1 VGTVASGEGSISLNE
16 KLESAIS
23 RLGFWYRVTI
33 IMVVIGLVSLSAII
47 SASQI
52 YFHEEIGK
60 HGYIEEIFIEDTN
73 ESVLAFIPYSEEIF
87 SPEGIVTLF
96 LTQIWLMIGNGIAI
110 GLLAFLVLWVTYRGH
125 KHTSEFESIERQF
138 IRQSYLVNFET
149 SIPEGDNKVDKILSQ
164 AALVFPALKNLQQ
177 KKSANKINIKLNA
190 QVNGYT
196 IDAIVPTRKGD
207 FIVKFF
213 DNVVTYDEIKSI
225 CEKLSKSRARI
236 YRVLFIAKDFEQ
248 ELQTQKLVDLM
259 DELPIYF
266 KVDLI
271 FEEDQ
276 GYSMLWID

>member
-1 VGTVASGEGSISLNE
+1 VASGEGSISLNE

-23 RLGFWYRVTI
+23 RLGFWYRITI

-60 HGYIEEIFIEDTN
+60 HGYIEEIFIEATN
-73 ESVLAFIPYSEEIF
+73 ESVLAFIPYTEEIF
-87 SPEGIVTLF
+87 STEGIVTLF

-110 GLLAFLVLWVTYRGH
+110 GLLGFLVFWVTYRGH
-125 KHTSEFESIERQF
+125 KHTTELESIERQF

-149 SIPEGDNKVDKILSQ
+149 SIPEGDTKADKVLNQ
-164 AALVFPALKNLQQ
+164 AALVFPALKYLQQ
-177 KKSANKINIKLNA
+177 KKSANKIKLNE
-190 QVNGYT
+190 QINDFI
-196 IDAIVPTRKGD
+196 IDAIVPTKKGD

-213 DNVVTYDEIKSI
+213 DNVVTYDEIKSL

-236 YRVLFIAKDFEQ
+236 YRVLCIAKDFQQ
-248 ELQTQKLVDLM
+248 ELQTPKLVDLM
-259 DELPIYF
+259 DDLPAYF

-271 FEEDQ
+271 FEEEQ

>member
-1 VGTVASGEGSISLNE
+1 
-16 KLESAIS
+16 
-23 RLGFWYRVTI
+23 
-33 IMVVIGLVSLSAII
+33 M
-47 SASQI
+47 
-52 YFHEEIGK
+52 
-60 HGYIEEIFIEDTN
+60 
-73 ESVLAFIPYSEEIF
+73 LAFIPYSEEIF

-164 AALVFPALKNLQQ
+164 AALVFPALKDLQQ
-177 KKSANKINIKLNA
+177 KKSANKIKLNT
-190 QVNGYT
+190 QVDGYT
-196 IDAIVPTRKGD
+196 IDAIVPTKKGD

-213 DNVVTYDEIKSI
+213 DNVVTYDEIKSL
-225 CEKLSKSRARI
+225 CDKLSKSRARI
-236 YRVLFIAKDFEQ
+236 YRVLCIGKDFEQ

-259 DELPIYF
+259 DELSIYF

-271 FEEDQ
+271 FEEEQ

>member
-1 VGTVASGEGSISLNE
+1 MASGEGSISLNE

-60 HGYIEEIFIEDTN
+60 HGYIEEIFIEATN
-73 ESVLAFIPYSEEIF
+73 ESVLAFIPYTEEIF
-87 SPEGIVTLF
+87 STDGIVTLF

-110 GLLAFLVLWVTYRGH
+110 GLLGFLVFWVTYRGH
-125 KHTSEFESIERQF
+125 KHTTELESIERQF

-149 SIPEGDNKVDKILSQ
+149 SIPEGDTKVDKILNQ
-164 AALVFPALKNLQQ
+164 ASLVFPALKYIQQ
-177 KKSANKINIKLNA
+177 KKSANKIKLNV
-190 QVNGYT
+190 QVNGYA
-196 IDAIVPTRKGD
+196 IDAIVPTKKGD

-213 DNVVTYDEIKSI
+213 DNVVTYDEIKSL
-225 CEKLSKSRARI
+225 CEKLSKSRVRI
-236 YRVLFIAKDFEQ
+236 YRVLCIAKDFQQ
-248 ELQTQKLVDLM
+248 ELQTPKLVDLM
-259 DELPIYF
+259 DELTTYF

-271 FEEDQ
+271 FEEEQ

>member
-1 VGTVASGEGSISLNE
+1 VASGEGSISLNE

-33 IMVVIGLVSLSAII
+33 IMVVVGLVSLSAII

-149 SIPEGDNKVDKILSQ
+149 SIPEGDTKVDKILSQ
-164 AALVFPALKNLQQ
+164 AVLVFPALKNLQQ
-177 KKSANKINIKLNA
+177 KKSAKKINIKLNT

-196 IDAIVPTRKGD
+196 IDAIVPTKKGD
-207 FIVKFF
+207 FIVNFF
-213 DNVVTYDEIKSI
+213 DNVVTYDEIKSL

-259 DELPIYF
+259 DELAIYF

>member
-1 VGTVASGEGSISLNE
+1 MASGEGSISLNE

-23 RLGFWYRVTI
+23 RLGFWYRITI

-60 HGYIEEIFIEDTN
+60 HGYIEEIFIEATN
-73 ESVLAFIPYSEEIF
+73 ESVLAFIPYTEEIF
-87 SPEGIVTLF
+87 STDGIVTLF

-110 GLLAFLVLWVTYRGH
+110 GLLGFLVFWVTYRGH
-125 KHTSEFESIERQF
+125 KHTTELESIERQF

-149 SIPEGDNKVDKILSQ
+149 SIPEGDTKVDKILNQ
-164 AALVFPALKNLQQ
+164 AALVFPALKYIQQ
-177 KKSANKINIKLNA
+177 KKSANKIKLNV
-190 QVNGYT
+190 QVNGYA
-196 IDAIVPTRKGD
+196 IDAIVPTKKGD

-213 DNVVTYDEIKSI
+213 DNVVTYDEIKSL

-236 YRVLFIAKDFEQ
+236 YRVLCIAKDFQQ
-248 ELQTQKLVDLM
+248 ELQTSKLVNLM
-259 DELPIYF
+259 DDLPTYF

-271 FEEDQ
+271 FEEEQ

>member
-1 VGTVASGEGSISLNE
+1 MASGEGSISLNE

-23 RLGFWYRVTI
+23 RLGFWYRITI

-60 HGYIEEIFIEDTN
+60 HGYIEEIFIEATN
-73 ESVLAFIPYSEEIF
+73 ESVLAFIPYTEEIF
-87 SPEGIVTLF
+87 STDGIVTLF

-110 GLLAFLVLWVTYRGH
+110 GLLGFLVFWVTYRGH
-125 KHTSEFESIERQF
+125 KHTTELESIERQF

-149 SIPEGDNKVDKILSQ
+149 SIPEGDTKVDKILNQ
-164 AALVFPALKNLQQ
+164 ASLVFPALKYIQQ
-177 KKSANKINIKLNA
+177 KKSANKIKLNV
-190 QVNGYT
+190 QVNGYA
-196 IDAIVPTRKGD
+196 IDAIVPTKKGD

-213 DNVVTYDEIKSI
+213 DNVVTYDEIKSL
-225 CEKLSKSRARI
+225 CEKLSKSRVRI
-236 YRVLFIAKDFEQ
+236 YRVLCIAKDFQQ
-248 ELQTQKLVDLM
+248 ELQTPKLVDLM
-259 DELPIYF
+259 DELTTYF

-271 FEEDQ
+271 FEEEQ

>member
-1 VGTVASGEGSISLNE
+1 VASGEGSISLNE

-33 IMVVIGLVSLSAII
+33 IMVVIGLLSLSAII

-73 ESVLAFIPYSEEIF
+73 ESVLAFIPYSEKIF
-87 SPEGIVTLF
+87 STDGIVTLF

-110 GLLAFLVLWVTYRGH
+110 GLLGFLVFWVTYRGH
-125 KHTSEFESIERQF
+125 KHTSELESIERQF

-149 SIPEGDNKVDKILSQ
+149 SIPAGDTKVDKILNQ
-164 AALVFPALKNLQQ
+164 AALVFPALKHLQQ
-177 KKSANKINIKLNA
+177 KKSKNKIKLNE
-190 QVNGYT
+190 QVSDFS
-196 IDAIVPTRKGD
+196 IDAIVPTKKGD

-213 DNVVTYDEIKSI
+213 DSVVTYDEIKSL
-225 CEKLSKSRARI
+225 CKTLSKSRARI
-236 YRVLFIAKDFEQ
+236 YRVLCVAKDFKQ
-248 ELQTQKLVDLM
+248 ELQTPKLVDLM
-259 DELPIYF
+259 DELSIYF

-271 FEEDQ
+271 FEEEQ

>member
-1 VGTVASGEGSISLNE
+1 MASGEGSISLNE
-16 KLESAIS
+16 KLESAIA

-60 HGYIEEIFIEDTN
+60 HGYIEEIFIEATN

-96 LTQIWLMIGNGIAI
+96 LTQIWLMVGNGIAI
-110 GLLAFLVLWVTYRGH
+110 GLLGFLVFWVTYRGH
-125 KHTSEFESIERQF
+125 KHTTELESIERQF

-149 SIPEGDNKVDKILSQ
+149 SIPDGDTKVDKILNQ
-164 AALVFPALKNLQQ
+164 AALVFPALKYLQQ
-177 KKSANKINIKLNA
+177 KKSANKIKLNE
-190 QVNGYT
+190 QVNGYS
-196 IDAIVPTRKGD
+196 IDAIVPTKKGD

-213 DNVVTYDEIKSI
+213 DNVVTYDEIKSL

-236 YRVLFIAKDFEQ
+236 YRVLCIAKDFQQ

-259 DELPIYF
+259 DDLPTYF

-271 FEEDQ
+271 FEEEQ

>member
-1 VGTVASGEGSISLNE
+1 VASGEGSMSLNE
-16 KLESAIS
+16 KLENAIS
-23 RLGFWYRVTI
+23 RLGFWYRITI

-60 HGYIEEIFIEDTN
+60 HGYIEEIFIEATN

-110 GLLAFLVLWVTYRGH
+110 GLLGFLVFWVTYRGH
-125 KHTSEFESIERQF
+125 KHTTELESIERQF

-149 SIPEGDNKVDKILSQ
+149 SIPEGDTKVDKILNQ
-164 AALVFPALKNLQQ
+164 AALVFPALKYIQQ
-177 KKSANKINIKLNA
+177 KKPASKIKLNK

-196 IDAIVPTRKGD
+196 IDAIVPTKKGD

-213 DNVVTYDEIKSI
+213 DNVVTYDEIESL

-236 YRVLFIAKDFEQ
+236 YRVLFIAKDFQQ
-248 ELQTQKLVDLM
+248 ELQTPKLVDLM
-259 DELPIYF
+259 DDLSTYF

-271 FEEDQ
+271 FEEEQ

>member
-1 VGTVASGEGSISLNE
+1 MASGEGSISLNE

-23 RLGFWYRVTI
+23 RLGFWYRITI

-60 HGYIEEIFIEDTN
+60 HGYIEEIFIEATN
-73 ESVLAFIPYSEEIF
+73 ESVLAFIPYTEEIF
-87 SPEGIVTLF
+87 STDGIVTLF

-110 GLLAFLVLWVTYRGH
+110 GLLGFLVFWVTYRGH
-125 KHTSEFESIERQF
+125 KHTTELESIERQF

-149 SIPEGDNKVDKILSQ
+149 SIPEGDTKVDKILNQ
-164 AALVFPALKNLQQ
+164 AALVFPALKYIQQ
-177 KKSANKINIKLNA
+177 KKSANKIKLNV
-190 QVNGYT
+190 QVNGYV
-196 IDAIVPTRKGD
+196 IDAIVPTKKGD

-213 DNVVTYDEIKSI
+213 DNVVTYDEIKSL

-236 YRVLFIAKDFEQ
+236 YRVLCIAKDFQQ
-248 ELQTQKLVDLM
+248 ELQTSKLVNLM
-259 DELPIYF
+259 DDLPTYF

-271 FEEDQ
+271 FEEEQ

>member
-177 KKSANKINIKLNA
+177 KKSTNKINIKLNE
-190 QVNGYT
+190 QVGGYD

>member
-1 VGTVASGEGSISLNE
+1 
-16 KLESAIS
+16 
-23 RLGFWYRVTI
+23 
-33 IMVVIGLVSLSAII
+33 MVVIGLVSLSAII

-60 HGYIEEIFIEDTN
+60 HGYIEEIFIEATN

-110 GLLAFLVLWVTYRGH
+110 GLLGFLVFWVTYRGH
-125 KHTSEFESIERQF
+125 KHTTELESIERQF

-149 SIPEGDNKVDKILSQ
+149 SIPEGDTKVDKILNQ
-164 AALVFPALKNLQQ
+164 AALVFPALKHIQQ
-177 KKSANKINIKLNA
+177 KKPASKIKLNK

-196 IDAIVPTRKGD
+196 IDAIVPTKKGD

-213 DNVVTYDEIKSI
+213 DNVVTYDEIESL

-236 YRVLFIAKDFEQ
+236 YRVLFIAKDFQQ
-248 ELQTQKLVDLM
+248 ELQTPKLVDLM
-259 DELPIYF
+259 DDLSTYF

-271 FEEDQ
+271 FEEEQ

>member
-1 VGTVASGEGSISLNE
+1 VASGEGSISLNE

-60 HGYIEEIFIEDTN
+60 HGYIEEIFIEATN

-96 LTQIWLMIGNGIAI
+96 LTQIWLMVGNGIAI
-110 GLLAFLVLWVTYRGH
+110 GLLGFLVFWVTYRGH
-125 KHTSEFESIERQF
+125 KHTTELESIERQF

-149 SIPEGDNKVDKILSQ
+149 SIPDGDTKVDKILNQ
-164 AALVFPALKNLQQ
+164 AALVFPALKYLQQ
-177 KKSANKINIKLNA
+177 KKSANKIKLNE
-190 QVNGYT
+190 QVNGYS
-196 IDAIVPTRKGD
+196 IDAIVPTKKGD

-213 DNVVTYDEIKSI
+213 DNVVTYDEIKSL
-225 CEKLSKSRARI
+225 CEKLSKSRSRI
-236 YRVLFIAKDFEQ
+236 YRVLCIAKDFQQ

-259 DELPIYF
+259 DDLPTYF

-271 FEEDQ
+271 FEEEQ

>member
-1 VGTVASGEGSISLNE
+1 MASGEGSISLNE

-23 RLGFWYRVTI
+23 RLGFWYRITI

-60 HGYIEEIFIEDTN
+60 HGYIEEIFIEATN
-73 ESVLAFIPYSEEIF
+73 ESVLAFIPYTEEIF
-87 SPEGIVTLF
+87 STDGIVTLF

-110 GLLAFLVLWVTYRGH
+110 GLLGFLVFWVTYRGH
-125 KHTSEFESIERQF
+125 KHTTELESIERQF

-149 SIPEGDNKVDKILSQ
+149 SIPEGDTRVDKILNQ
-164 AALVFPALKNLQQ
+164 AALVFPALKYIKQ
-177 KKSANKINIKLNA
+177 KKFVNKIKHNV
-190 QVNGYT
+190 QVNGHV
-196 IDAIVPTRKGD
+196 IDVIVPTKKGD

-213 DNVVTYDEIKSI
+213 DNVVTYDEIKSL
-225 CEKLSKSRARI
+225 CGKLSKSRVRI
-236 YRVLFIAKDFEQ
+236 YRVLCIAKDFQQ

-259 DELPIYF
+259 DELPTYF

-271 FEEDQ
+271 FEEEQ

>member
-1 VGTVASGEGSISLNE
+1 MASGEGSISLNE

-23 RLGFWYRVTI
+23 RLGFWYRITI

-60 HGYIEEIFIEDTN
+60 HGYIEEIFIEATN
-73 ESVLAFIPYSEEIF
+73 ESVLAFIPYTEEIF
-87 SPEGIVTLF
+87 STDGIVTLF

-110 GLLAFLVLWVTYRGH
+110 GLLGFLVFWVTYRGH
-125 KHTSEFESIERQF
+125 KHTTELESIERQF

-149 SIPEGDNKVDKILSQ
+149 SIPEGDTKVGKILNQ
-164 AALVFPALKNLQQ
+164 ASLVFPALKYIQQ
-177 KKSANKINIKLNA
+177 KKSANKIKLNV
-190 QVNGYT
+190 QVNGYA
-196 IDAIVPTRKGD
+196 IDAIVPTKKGD

-213 DNVVTYDEIKSI
+213 DNVVTYDEIKSL
-225 CEKLSKSRARI
+225 CEKLSKSRVRI
-236 YRVLFIAKDFEQ
+236 YRVLCIAKDFQQ
-248 ELQTQKLVDLM
+248 ELQTPKLVDLM
-259 DELPIYF
+259 DELTTYF

-271 FEEDQ
+271 FEEEQ